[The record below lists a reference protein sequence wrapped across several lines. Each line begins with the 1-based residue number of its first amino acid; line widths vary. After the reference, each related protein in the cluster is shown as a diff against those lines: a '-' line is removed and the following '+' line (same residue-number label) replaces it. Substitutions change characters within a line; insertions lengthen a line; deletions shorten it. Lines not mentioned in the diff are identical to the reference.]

1 MKIEFTKMHGAGN
14 DYVYVDCTKQE
25 LPHPEI
31 ISEYVSHR
39 RFSIGSDGLI
49 CVCKSDVA
57 DFKMRMFNA
66 DGSEGQ
72 MCGNGI
78 RCLAKFAYDN
88 KLTDKTHLE
97 FETMAGKRIVDLILE
112 DGQVTGATVDMGVPS
127 SKVKDLPMVYDAE
140 ECINGEFVVG
150 GKHYR
155 GTAIS
160 VGNPHIVLFTKHL
173 PEDIETDGFKIE
185 HSGVFPEKVN
195 VEFVEV
201 IDRNHLKMRVWERG
215 SGETLACGTGACATV
230 YAAILEN
237 KIDTTCDVEL
247 LGGHLSITYRD
258 GHLFMTGQA
267 RTTFTGEVME
277 ENYVRQCSGNY

>member
-1 MKIEFTKMHGAGN
+1 MKFTKMEGIGN
-14 DYVYVDCTKQE
+14 DYIYIDNRDHFFDYDPAFITK
-25 LPHPEI
+25 
-31 ISEYVSHR
+31 ISNRHMG
-39 RFSIGSDGLI
+39 IGADGLI
-49 CVCKSDVA
+49 ALENSDKY

-150 GKHYR
+150 GKHYH

-277 ENYVRQCSGNY
+277 ENYVR

>member
-1 MKIEFTKMHGAGN
+1 MKFTKMEGIGN
-14 DYVYVDCTKQE
+14 DYIYIDNRDHFFDYDPAFITK
-25 LPHPEI
+25 
-31 ISEYVSHR
+31 ISDRHMG
-39 RFSIGSDGLI
+39 IGADGLI
-49 CVCKSDVA
+49 ALENSDKY
-57 DFKMRMFNA
+57 DFKMCMFNA

-97 FETMAGKRIVDLILE
+97 FETKAGKRIVDLILE

-150 GKHYR
+150 GKRYR

-160 VGNPHIVLFTKHL
+160 VGNPHIVMFTKHL

-277 ENYVRQCSGNY
+277 ENYVR

>member
-1 MKIEFTKMHGAGN
+1 MKFTKMEGIGN
-14 DYVYVDCTKQE
+14 DYIYIDNRDHFFDYDPAFITK
-25 LPHPEI
+25 
-31 ISEYVSHR
+31 ISDRHMG
-39 RFSIGSDGLI
+39 IGADGLI
-49 CVCKSDVA
+49 ALENSDKY

-97 FETMAGKRIVDLILE
+97 FETKAGKRIVDLILE

-150 GKHYR
+150 GKRYR

-160 VGNPHIVLFTKHL
+160 VGNPHIVMFTKHL

-215 SGETLACGTGACATV
+215 SGETFACGTGACASVVAAVLNGKTDNKVTV
-230 YAAILEN
+230 
-237 KIDTTCDVEL
+237 KL
-247 LGGHLSITYRD
+247 LGGD
-258 GHLFMTGQA
+258 LFIEYNEEENTVYMTGPA
-267 RTTFTGEVME
+267 RIVFTGE
-277 ENYVRQCSGNY
+277 YDW

>member
-1 MKIEFTKMHGAGN
+1 MKFTKMEGIGN
-14 DYVYVDCTKQE
+14 DYIYIDNRDHFFDYDPVFITK
-25 LPHPEI
+25 
-31 ISEYVSHR
+31 ISDRHMG
-39 RFSIGSDGLI
+39 IGADGLI
-49 CVCKSDVA
+49 ALENSDKY

-112 DGQVTGATVDMGVPS
+112 EGQVTGATVDMGVPS

-277 ENYVRQCSGNY
+277 ENYVR

>member
-1 MKIEFTKMHGAGN
+1 MKFTKMEGIGN
-14 DYVYVDCTKQE
+14 DYIYIDNRDHFFDYDPAFITK
-25 LPHPEI
+25 
-31 ISEYVSHR
+31 ISDRHMG
-39 RFSIGSDGLI
+39 IGADGLI
-49 CVCKSDVA
+49 ALENSDKY

-88 KLTDKTHLE
+88 KLTNKTHLE
-97 FETMAGKRIVDLILE
+97 FETKAGKRIVDLILE

-150 GKHYR
+150 GKRYR

-160 VGNPHIVLFTKHL
+160 VGNPHIVMFTKHL
-173 PEDIETDGFKIE
+173 PEDIETDGFRIE

-277 ENYVRQCSGNY
+277 ENYVR

>member
-1 MKIEFTKMHGAGN
+1 MEGIGN
-14 DYVYVDCTKQE
+14 DYIYIDNRDHFFDYDPAFITK
-25 LPHPEI
+25 
-31 ISEYVSHR
+31 ISDRHMG
-39 RFSIGSDGLI
+39 IGADGLI
-49 CVCKSDVA
+49 ALENSDKY

-88 KLTDKTHLE
+88 KLTNKTHLE
-97 FETMAGKRIVDLILE
+97 FETKAGKRIVDLILE

-150 GKHYR
+150 GKRYR

-160 VGNPHIVLFTKHL
+160 VGNPHIVMFTKHL

-277 ENYVRQCSGNY
+277 ENYVR

>member
-1 MKIEFTKMHGAGN
+1 MKFTKMEGIGN
-14 DYVYVDCTKQE
+14 DYIYIDNRDHFFDYDPAFITK
-25 LPHPEI
+25 
-31 ISEYVSHR
+31 ISNRHMG
-39 RFSIGSDGLI
+39 IGADGLI
-49 CVCKSDVA
+49 ALENSDKY

-112 DGQVTGATVDMGVPS
+112 DSQVTGATVDMGVPS

-150 GKHYR
+150 GKHYH

-277 ENYVRQCSGNY
+277 ENYVR

>member
-1 MKIEFTKMHGAGN
+1 MKFTKMEGIGN
-14 DYVYVDCTKQE
+14 DYIYIDNRDHFFDYDPAFITK
-25 LPHPEI
+25 
-31 ISEYVSHR
+31 ISDRHMG
-39 RFSIGSDGLI
+39 IGADGLI
-49 CVCKSDVA
+49 ALENSDKY

-97 FETMAGKRIVDLILE
+97 FETKAGKRIVDLILE

-150 GKHYR
+150 GKCYR

-160 VGNPHIVLFTKHL
+160 VGNPHIVMFTKHL

-277 ENYVRQCSGNY
+277 ENYVR

>member
-1 MKIEFTKMHGAGN
+1 MKFTKMEGIGN
-14 DYVYVDCTKQE
+14 DYIYIDNRDHFFDYDPAFITK
-25 LPHPEI
+25 
-31 ISEYVSHR
+31 ISDRHMG
-39 RFSIGSDGLI
+39 IGADGLI
-49 CVCKSDVA
+49 ALENSDKY

-97 FETMAGKRIVDLILE
+97 FETKAGKRIVDLILE

-150 GKHYR
+150 GKRYR

-160 VGNPHIVLFTKHL
+160 VGNPHIVMFTKHL

-267 RTTFTGEVME
+267 RTTFIGEVME
-277 ENYVRQCSGNY
+277 ENYVR

>member
-1 MKIEFTKMHGAGN
+1 MKFTKMEGIGN
-14 DYVYVDCTKQE
+14 DYIYIDNRDHFFDYDPVFITK
-25 LPHPEI
+25 
-31 ISEYVSHR
+31 ISDRHMG
-39 RFSIGSDGLI
+39 IGADGLI
-49 CVCKSDVA
+49 ALENSDKY

-258 GHLFMTGQA
+258 GHIFMTGQA

-277 ENYVRQCSGNY
+277 ENYVR

>member
-1 MKIEFTKMHGAGN
+1 MKFTKMEGIGN
-14 DYVYVDCTKQE
+14 DYIYIDNRDHFFDYDPAFITK
-25 LPHPEI
+25 
-31 ISEYVSHR
+31 ISDRHMG
-39 RFSIGSDGLI
+39 IGADGLI
-49 CVCKSDVA
+49 ALENSDKY

-97 FETMAGKRIVDLILE
+97 FETKAGKRIVDLILE

-150 GKHYR
+150 GKRYR

-160 VGNPHIVLFTKHL
+160 VGNPHIVIFTKHL

-277 ENYVRQCSGNY
+277 ENYVR

>member
-1 MKIEFTKMHGAGN
+1 MKFTKMEGIGN
-14 DYVYVDCTKQE
+14 DYIYIDNRDHFFDYDPAFITK
-25 LPHPEI
+25 
-31 ISEYVSHR
+31 ISDRHMG
-39 RFSIGSDGLI
+39 IGADGLI
-49 CVCKSDVA
+49 ALENSDKY

-97 FETMAGKRIVDLILE
+97 FETKAGKRIVDLILE

-127 SKVKDLPMVYDAE
+127 SKVKDLAMVYDAE

-150 GKHYR
+150 GKRYR

-160 VGNPHIVLFTKHL
+160 VGNPHIVMFTKHL

-277 ENYVRQCSGNY
+277 ENYVR

>member
-1 MKIEFTKMHGAGN
+1 MKFTKMEGIGN
-14 DYVYVDCTKQE
+14 DYIYIDNRDHFFDYDPVFITK
-25 LPHPEI
+25 
-31 ISEYVSHR
+31 ISDRHMG
-39 RFSIGSDGLI
+39 IGADGLI
-49 CVCKSDVA
+49 ALENSDKY

-140 ECINGEFVVG
+140 DCINGEFVVG

-277 ENYVRQCSGNY
+277 ENYVR

>member
-1 MKIEFTKMHGAGN
+1 MKFTKMEGIGN
-14 DYVYVDCTKQE
+14 DYIYIDNRDHFFDYDPAFITK
-25 LPHPEI
+25 
-31 ISEYVSHR
+31 ISDRHMG
-39 RFSIGSDGLI
+39 IGADGLI
-49 CVCKSDVA
+49 ALENSDKY

-88 KLTDKTHLE
+88 KLTNKTHLE
-97 FETMAGKRIVDLILE
+97 FETKAGKRIVDLILE

-150 GKHYR
+150 GKRYR

-160 VGNPHIVLFTKHL
+160 VGNPHIVMFTKHL

-267 RTTFTGEVME
+267 RTTFIGEVME
-277 ENYVRQCSGNY
+277 ENYVR

>member
-1 MKIEFTKMHGAGN
+1 MKFTKMEGIGN
-14 DYVYVDCTKQE
+14 DYIYIDNRDHFFDYDPAFITK
-25 LPHPEI
+25 
-31 ISEYVSHR
+31 ISDRHMG
-39 RFSIGSDGLI
+39 IGADGLI
-49 CVCKSDVA
+49 ALENSDKY

-88 KLTDKTHLE
+88 KLTNKTHLE
-97 FETMAGKRIVDLILE
+97 FETKAGKRIVDLILE

-150 GKHYR
+150 GKRYR

-160 VGNPHIVLFTKHL
+160 VGNPHIVMFTKHL

-247 LGGHLSITYRD
+247 LGGHLLITYRD

-277 ENYVRQCSGNY
+277 ENYVR

>member
-1 MKIEFTKMHGAGN
+1 MKFTKMEGIGN
-14 DYVYVDCTKQE
+14 DYIYIDNRDHFFDYDPAFITK
-25 LPHPEI
+25 
-31 ISEYVSHR
+31 ISDRHMG
-39 RFSIGSDGLI
+39 IGADGLI
-49 CVCKSDVA
+49 ALENSDKY

-88 KLTDKTHLE
+88 KLTNKTHLE
-97 FETMAGKRIVDLILE
+97 FETKAGKRIVDLILE

-150 GKHYR
+150 GKRYR

-160 VGNPHIVLFTKHL
+160 VGNPHIVMFTKHL
-173 PEDIETDGFKIE
+173 PEDIEIDGFKIE

-277 ENYVRQCSGNY
+277 ENYVR

>member
-1 MKIEFTKMHGAGN
+1 MKFTKMEGIGN
-14 DYVYVDCTKQE
+14 DYIYIDNRDHFFDYDPAFITK
-25 LPHPEI
+25 
-31 ISEYVSHR
+31 ISDRHMG
-39 RFSIGSDGLI
+39 IGADGLI
-49 CVCKSDVA
+49 ALENSDKY

-88 KLTDKTHLE
+88 KLTNKTHLE
-97 FETMAGKRIVDLILE
+97 FETKAGKRIVDLILE

-127 SKVKDLPMVYDAE
+127 SKVKGLPMVYDAE

-150 GKHYR
+150 GKRYR

-160 VGNPHIVLFTKHL
+160 VGNPHIVMFTKHL
-173 PEDIETDGFKIE
+173 PEDIETDGFRIE

-277 ENYVRQCSGNY
+277 ENYVR

>member
-1 MKIEFTKMHGAGN
+1 MKFTKMEGIGN
-14 DYVYVDCTKQE
+14 DYIYIDNRDHFFDYDPVFITK
-25 LPHPEI
+25 
-31 ISEYVSHR
+31 ISDRHMG
-39 RFSIGSDGLI
+39 IGADGLI
-49 CVCKSDVA
+49 ALENSDKY

-277 ENYVRQCSGNY
+277 ENYVR

>member
-1 MKIEFTKMHGAGN
+1 MKFTKMEGIGN
-14 DYVYVDCTKQE
+14 DYIYIDNRDHFFDYDPVFITK
-25 LPHPEI
+25 
-31 ISEYVSHR
+31 ISDRHMG
-39 RFSIGSDGLI
+39 IGADGLI
-49 CVCKSDVA
+49 ALENSDKY

-267 RTTFTGEVME
+267 RTTFTGEVLE
-277 ENYVRQCSGNY
+277 ENYVR

>member
-1 MKIEFTKMHGAGN
+1 MKFTKMEGIGN
-14 DYVYVDCTKQE
+14 DYIYIDNRDHFFDYDPVFITK
-25 LPHPEI
+25 
-31 ISEYVSHR
+31 ISDRHMG
-39 RFSIGSDGLI
+39 IGADGLI
-49 CVCKSDVA
+49 ALENSDKY

-97 FETMAGKRIVDLILE
+97 FETKAGKRIVDLILE

-277 ENYVRQCSGNY
+277 ENYVR

>member
-1 MKIEFTKMHGAGN
+1 MKFTKMEGIGN
-14 DYVYVDCTKQE
+14 DYIYIDNRDHFFDYDPAFITK
-25 LPHPEI
+25 
-31 ISEYVSHR
+31 ISDRHMG
-39 RFSIGSDGLI
+39 IGADGLI
-49 CVCKSDVA
+49 ALENSDKY

-88 KLTDKTHLE
+88 KLTNKTHLE
-97 FETMAGKRIVDLILE
+97 FETKAGKRIVDLILE

-140 ECINGEFVVG
+140 ECINGECVVG
-150 GKHYR
+150 GKRYR

-160 VGNPHIVLFTKHL
+160 VGNPHIVMFTKHL

-277 ENYVRQCSGNY
+277 ENYVR

>member
-1 MKIEFTKMHGAGN
+1 MKFTKMEGIGN
-14 DYVYVDCTKQE
+14 DYIYIDNRDHFFDYDPVFITK
-25 LPHPEI
+25 
-31 ISEYVSHR
+31 ISDRHMG
-39 RFSIGSDGLI
+39 IGADGLI
-49 CVCKSDVA
+49 ALENSDKY

-160 VGNPHIVLFTKHL
+160 VGNPHIVLFAKHL

-277 ENYVRQCSGNY
+277 ENYVR

>member
-1 MKIEFTKMHGAGN
+1 MKFTKMEGIGN
-14 DYVYVDCTKQE
+14 DYIYIDNRDHFFDYDPAFITK
-25 LPHPEI
+25 
-31 ISEYVSHR
+31 ISDRHMG
-39 RFSIGSDGLI
+39 IGADGLI
-49 CVCKSDVA
+49 ALENSDKY

-88 KLTDKTHLE
+88 KLTNKTHLE
-97 FETMAGKRIVDLILE
+97 FETKAGKRIVDLILE

-150 GKHYR
+150 GKRYR

-160 VGNPHIVLFTKHL
+160 VGNPHIVMFTKHL

-277 ENYVRQCSGNY
+277 ENYVR

>member
-1 MKIEFTKMHGAGN
+1 MKFTKMEGIGN
-14 DYVYVDCTKQE
+14 DYIYIDNRDHFFDYDPVFITK
-25 LPHPEI
+25 
-31 ISEYVSHR
+31 ISDRHMG
-39 RFSIGSDGLI
+39 IGADGLI
-49 CVCKSDVA
+49 ALENSDKY

-247 LGGHLSITYRD
+247 LGGHLSITYSD

-277 ENYVRQCSGNY
+277 ENYVR

>member
-1 MKIEFTKMHGAGN
+1 MKFTKMEGIGN
-14 DYVYVDCTKQE
+14 DYIYIDNRDHFFDYDPAFITK
-25 LPHPEI
+25 
-31 ISEYVSHR
+31 ISDRHMG
-39 RFSIGSDGLI
+39 IGADGLI
-49 CVCKSDVA
+49 ALENSDKY

-97 FETMAGKRIVDLILE
+97 FETKAGKRIVDLILE

-150 GKHYR
+150 GKRYR

-160 VGNPHIVLFTKHL
+160 VGNQHIVMFTKHL

-277 ENYVRQCSGNY
+277 ENYVR

>member
-1 MKIEFTKMHGAGN
+1 MKFTKMEGIGN
-14 DYVYVDCTKQE
+14 DYIYIDNRDHFFDYDPAFITK
-25 LPHPEI
+25 
-31 ISEYVSHR
+31 ISDRHMG
-39 RFSIGSDGLI
+39 IGADGLI
-49 CVCKSDVA
+49 ALENSDKY

-88 KLTDKTHLE
+88 KLTNKTHLE
-97 FETMAGKRIVDLILE
+97 FETKAGKRIVDLILE

-150 GKHYR
+150 GKRYR

-160 VGNPHIVLFTKHL
+160 VGNPHIVMFTKHL

-237 KIDTTCDVEL
+237 KIDTTCDVE
-247 LGGHLSITYRD
+247 
-258 GHLFMTGQA
+258 
-267 RTTFTGEVME
+267 EK
-277 ENYVRQCSGNY
+277 

>member
-1 MKIEFTKMHGAGN
+1 MKFTKMEGIGN
-14 DYVYVDCTKQE
+14 DYIYIDNRDHFFDYDPAFITK
-25 LPHPEI
+25 
-31 ISEYVSHR
+31 ISDRHMG
-39 RFSIGSDGLI
+39 IGADGLI
-49 CVCKSDVA
+49 ALENSDKY

-88 KLTDKTHLE
+88 KLTNKTHLE
-97 FETMAGKRIVDLILE
+97 FETKAGKRIVDLILE

-150 GKHYR
+150 GKRYR

-160 VGNPHIVLFTKHL
+160 VGNPHIVMFTKHL

-267 RTTFTGEVME
+267 RTTFIGEVME
-277 ENYVRQCSGNY
+277 DNYVR

>member
-1 MKIEFTKMHGAGN
+1 MKFTKMEGIGN
-14 DYVYVDCTKQE
+14 DYIYIDNRDHFFDYDPAFITK
-25 LPHPEI
+25 
-31 ISEYVSHR
+31 ISDRHMG
-39 RFSIGSDGLI
+39 IGADGLI
-49 CVCKSDVA
+49 ALENSDKY

-150 GKHYR
+150 GKHYH

>member
-1 MKIEFTKMHGAGN
+1 MKFTKMEGIGN
-14 DYVYVDCTKQE
+14 DYIYIDNRDHFFDYDPAFITK
-25 LPHPEI
+25 
-31 ISEYVSHR
+31 ISDRHMG
-39 RFSIGSDGLI
+39 IGADGLI
-49 CVCKSDVA
+49 ALENSDKY

-88 KLTDKTHLE
+88 KLTNKTHLE
-97 FETMAGKRIVDLILE
+97 FETKAGKRIVDLILE

-150 GKHYR
+150 GKRYR

-160 VGNPHIVLFTKHL
+160 VGNPHIVMFTKHL

-195 VEFVEV
+195 VELVEV

-277 ENYVRQCSGNY
+277 ENYVR

>member
-1 MKIEFTKMHGAGN
+1 MKFTKMEGIGN
-14 DYVYVDCTKQE
+14 DYIYIDNRDHFFDYDPAFITK
-25 LPHPEI
+25 
-31 ISEYVSHR
+31 ISDRHMG
-39 RFSIGSDGLI
+39 IGADGLI
-49 CVCKSDVA
+49 ALENSDKY

-150 GKHYR
+150 GKHYH

-195 VEFVEV
+195 VEFVEA

-277 ENYVRQCSGNY
+277 ENYVR

>member
-1 MKIEFTKMHGAGN
+1 MKFTKMEGIGN
-14 DYVYVDCTKQE
+14 DYIYIDNRDHFFDYDPAFITK
-25 LPHPEI
+25 
-31 ISEYVSHR
+31 ISDRHMG
-39 RFSIGSDGLI
+39 IGADGLI
-49 CVCKSDVA
+49 ALENSDKY

-97 FETMAGKRIVDLILE
+97 FETKAGRRIVDLILE

-150 GKHYR
+150 GKRYR

-160 VGNPHIVLFTKHL
+160 VGNPHIVMFTKHL

-277 ENYVRQCSGNY
+277 ENYVR

>member
-1 MKIEFTKMHGAGN
+1 MKFTKMEGIGN
-14 DYVYVDCTKQE
+14 DYIYIDNRDHFFDYDPVFITK
-25 LPHPEI
+25 
-31 ISEYVSHR
+31 ISDRHMG
-39 RFSIGSDGLI
+39 IGANGLI
-49 CVCKSDVA
+49 ALENSDKY

-277 ENYVRQCSGNY
+277 ENYVR

>member
-1 MKIEFTKMHGAGN
+1 MKFTKMEGIGN
-14 DYVYVDCTKQE
+14 DYIYIDNRDHFFDYDPVFITK
-25 LPHPEI
+25 
-31 ISEYVSHR
+31 ISDRHMG
-39 RFSIGSDGLI
+39 IGADGLI
-49 CVCKSDVA
+49 ALENSDKYV
-57 DFKMRMFNA
+57 FKMRMFNA

-277 ENYVRQCSGNY
+277 ENYVR

>member
-1 MKIEFTKMHGAGN
+1 MKFTKMEGIGN
-14 DYVYVDCTKQE
+14 DYIYIDNRDHFFDYDPAFITK
-25 LPHPEI
+25 
-31 ISEYVSHR
+31 ISDRHMG
-39 RFSIGSDGLI
+39 IGADGLI
-49 CVCKSDVA
+49 ALENSDKY

-150 GKHYR
+150 GKHYH

-277 ENYVRQCSGNY
+277 ENYVR

>member
-1 MKIEFTKMHGAGN
+1 MKFTKMEGIGN
-14 DYVYVDCTKQE
+14 DYIYIDNRDHFFDYDPAFITK
-25 LPHPEI
+25 
-31 ISEYVSHR
+31 ISDRHMG
-39 RFSIGSDGLI
+39 IGADGLI
-49 CVCKSDVA
+49 ALENSDKY

-78 RCLAKFAYDN
+78 RCLAKFAFDN

-150 GKHYR
+150 GKHYH

-277 ENYVRQCSGNY
+277 ENYVR

>member
-1 MKIEFTKMHGAGN
+1 MKFTKMEGIGN
-14 DYVYVDCTKQE
+14 DYIYIDNRDHFFDYDPVFITK
-25 LPHPEI
+25 
-31 ISEYVSHR
+31 ISNRHMG
-39 RFSIGSDGLI
+39 IGADGLI
-49 CVCKSDVA
+49 ALENSDKY

-277 ENYVRQCSGNY
+277 ENYVR

>member
-1 MKIEFTKMHGAGN
+1 MKFTKMEGIGN
-14 DYVYVDCTKQE
+14 DYIYIDNRDHFFDYDPAFITK
-25 LPHPEI
+25 
-31 ISEYVSHR
+31 ISDRHMG
-39 RFSIGSDGLI
+39 IGADGLI
-49 CVCKSDVA
+49 ALENSDKY

-277 ENYVRQCSGNY
+277 ENYVR

>member
-1 MKIEFTKMHGAGN
+1 MKFTKMEGIGN
-14 DYVYVDCTKQE
+14 DYIYIDNRDHFFDYDPVFITK
-25 LPHPEI
+25 
-31 ISEYVSHR
+31 ISDRHMG
-39 RFSIGSDGLI
+39 IGADGLI
-49 CVCKSDVA
+49 ALENSDKY

-97 FETMAGKRIVDLILE
+97 FETKAGKRIVDLILE

-150 GKHYR
+150 GKRYR

-160 VGNPHIVLFTKHL
+160 VGNPHIVMFTKHL

-215 SGETLACGTGACATV
+215 SGETLACGTGACAAAVVAIAQGKVESPVSV
-230 YAAILEN
+230 YLP
-237 KIDTTCDVEL
+237 
-247 LGGHLSITYRD
+247 GGKLSISWE
-258 GHLFMTGQA
+258 GGKSPVFM
-267 RTTFTGEVME
+267 
-277 ENYVRQCSGNY
+277 SGPAQRVYEGTILI

>member
-1 MKIEFTKMHGAGN
+1 MKFTKMEGIGN
-14 DYVYVDCTKQE
+14 DYIYIDNRDHFFDYDPVFITK
-25 LPHPEI
+25 
-31 ISEYVSHR
+31 ISDRHMG
-39 RFSIGSDGLI
+39 IGADGLI
-49 CVCKSDVA
+49 ALENSDKY

-150 GKHYR
+150 GKHYH

-277 ENYVRQCSGNY
+277 ENYVR